1 MVEEIFSSK
10 EELKVDFL
18 GIEGIIKRLKEQ
30 IIKISKH
37 THGLILLFAFFF
49 AWEVLP
55 RTGLVSSIFFPT
67 FSETVITLK
76 NLVLSGEILFHAK
89 ASMERSILGFGLAAI
104 IAIPLGLLMGWYSG
118 IEKYADLLI
127 QSLRNTSQFALLP
140 LFIMLFGIGET
151 SKIAIVFYASLW
163 YMLINT
169 ISGVKSVDPLY
180 IKAAKS
186 FGISDTDLFIKII
199 IPASIPSIIAG
210 ARLSAK
216 AAVMVVI
223 AAEMLAAKSGLGYF
237 VQDSQLMFRI
247 PQMYAGILTL
257 AIIGLSLNYLL
268 VWMEKKATYWKGEH
282 DTAIL

>member
-18 GIEGIIKRLKEQ
+18 GIEGFIKRFKEK

-37 THGLILLFAFFF
+37 AHGLILLFAFFF

-67 FSETVITLK
+67 FSETVLTLK

-104 IAIPLGLLMGWYSG
+104 IAIPLGLLMGWYSRV
-118 IEKYADLLI
+118 EKYTDLLI

-151 SKIAIVFYASLW
+151 SKIAIVFYAALW

-169 ISGVKSVDPLY
+169 ISGVKSVDPLF

-186 FGISDTDLFIKII
+186 FGISDIDLFKKII
-199 IPASIPSIIAG
+199 IPATIPSIIAG

-223 AAEMLAAKSGLGYF
+223 GAEMLAAKSGLGYF

-247 PQMYAGILTL
+247 PEMYAGILTL
-257 AIIGLSLNYLL
+257 AIIGLSLNYAL